1 MHWTWHILTMSWSDM
16 WLFNLH
22 ELAASKGIKLFP
34 TIVGN
39 NCPSVL
45 ITFYVDTIQS
55 ALHSISA
62 HAEP

>member
-1 MHWTWHILTMSWSDM
+1 M

-34 TIVGN
+34 TIVGK

>member
-1 MHWTWHILTMSWSDM
+1 MFWSDTQ
-16 WLFNLH
+16 LFNLH

-34 TIVGN
+34 TIGGN

-45 ITFYVDTIQS
+45 ITFYIDTIET
-55 ALHSISA
+55 ALHSVSA